1 MLGYIHYKVEEV
13 PWLLMLLF
21 HLGEED
27 NISARF
33 SSFLLLNVSFFL
45 FLKFQIAQLFKNHWL
60 LVSLGFLLLSLDEV
74 AGLRETLN
82 TAIDLNCVYP
92 ASVLLF
98 VIYFFSFP
106 LCCLCPSFI
115 FGFLI

>member
-13 PWLLMLLF
+13 PWLLMPLF
-21 HLGEED
+21 HLDEED

-82 TAIDLNCVYP
+82 TPIDLNCVYP